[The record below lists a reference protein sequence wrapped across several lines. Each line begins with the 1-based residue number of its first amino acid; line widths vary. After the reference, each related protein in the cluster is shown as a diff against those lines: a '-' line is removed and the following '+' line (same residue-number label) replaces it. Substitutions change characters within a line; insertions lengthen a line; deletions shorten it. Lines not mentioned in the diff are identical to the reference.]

1 MNGMGF
7 RGGVFGLMILLWAM
21 SFANAQSTG
30 GRILGHVTDITG
42 AAVAGVDV
50 KLVNEATEVGR
61 SVATNNDG
69 DYVFVEV
76 PPGSYRLEFQRASFK
91 KSVKN
96 GITLEVNQSVAMNL
110 VMQVGD
116 VTTTVEVTAQAALVD
131 TTTSQLGAVE
141 NSRSISELPLNTRDT
156 YQFLQLQPGVTA
168 TSGISGLS
176 ATATF
181 YGSGDAGSVS
191 VNGGRGRSNNF
202 MVNGGDTN
210 DQFVN
215 LPTVQ
220 PNPDSVQEFRV
231 LTNVFDAEYGRN
243 SGSVVNVITKSG
255 TNDFHGSAYEYFRNK
270 VLNAK
275 GYFDSQKPDS
285 KQNQFGAT
293 FGGPIRKDK
302 TFFFISYEGRRIR
315 KGISS
320 TVVAVPEVSSRPSA
334 SQPYVNDQPINPA
347 AQLWDPSILNNR
359 PGCAAAI
366 AADGGAPPAVGAYY
380 TDIFRLQN
388 GTTYQIPLD
397 CMDATSVDLLQ
408 FVPNPNLNSF
418 QVQTVPIQPES
429 GDQGT
434 VRVDHKINARQN
446 LSVYYYVDQHFVSHP
461 FQNFQIAGA
470 DLPGFGA
477 SNNER
482 FQQVNVTHNW
492 LFSSTSVNEILF
504 NYNREGQATF
514 QHPNRTST
522 VQDSCPPA
530 QAWLTNPVACFSD
543 GTAENALGIHPG
555 LGPKY
560 EGLPSIYLAGL
571 FDIGN
576 NPEGQVPQIGNA
588 FQWSD
593 NLSLVRGHHSFKFG
607 GDFHLYRF
615 DQTLYFDPNGQFLFY
630 GGNAG
635 SSYADF
641 LLGLPSVYI
650 QGSAQTENVRTRSVY
665 LFAQDSWKI
674 KPSLT
679 LNYGLRW
686 ELNTPL
692 RDTGNR
698 VQTFRPGQVSTV
710 YTCGGAHT
718 DCSSQDPVGLVFPG
732 DKGIP
737 PGLTQTYYK
746 ALAPRIGLNW
756 SPGWDSGP
764 LRKLTGGSNKTS
776 VRVGWGMFYNPIEQL
791 MLLQFS
797 AEPPFGVSP
806 TLYSSLFDTPYESQY
821 GGTYLNP
828 VNGIF
833 HQEPGPIDWATFEPM
848 TFYGEA
854 QPHMRAQLS
863 EQYNF
868 TIQRELGGGT
878 KLQIGYVGSQ
888 GHRLLQTHDLNYGN
902 PQTCLDLIALGV
914 PDVYGGSC
922 GPFLADVEYFIPPGT
937 VIPPGFTLHLPYG
950 SPNGGGPYTI
960 TGATGTGTTVGANG
974 ITLVGLRRYSSPLC
988 QPETGVGCPA
998 TGVPVFGSIF
1008 AQDTIG
1014 SSAYNSLQVSL
1025 ERRFSHGLQ
1034 MEAAYTWSKSFDDG
1048 SSFEGLLNP
1057 LDFKKSRSLSLFDA
1071 RHRFVLSAYWELPI
1085 PKHHGAVGQIVNGW
1099 AFSGITTYQTGFP
1112 ILLEAQAD
1120 NELMSSLD
1128 FFYPGLPDQVA
1139 PLHTL
1144 NPRDNPNHLFFD
1156 PSSFIDDPTHV
1167 SASTGT
1173 PLLGRIGDA
1182 KRTVCCGPTISNTD
1196 VSVLKT
1202 FPMREGRGFEFRAE
1216 FFNAFNHAQFINPD
1230 GISTDPT
1237 FGWVSQTRD
1246 PRAVQ
1251 FALKFHY

>member
-1 MNGMGF
+1 MKDM
-7 RGGVFGLMILLWAM
+7 RSRCGVFGLVILCCAM
-21 SFANAQSTG
+21 RFANAQSTG
-30 GRILGHVTDITG
+30 GKILGRVTDITG
-42 AAVAGVDV
+42 AAVVEVDV
-50 KLVNEATEVGR
+50 KLTNEATDVSR
-61 SVATNNDG
+61 SIQTNNTG
-69 DYVFVEV
+69 DYIFVEV
-76 PPGSYRLEFQRASFK
+76 SPGSYRLEFERASFK
-91 KSVKN
+91 KSVKK
-96 GITLEVNQSVAMNL
+96 GITLEVNQTRSMDL

-116 VTTTVEVTAQAALVD
+116 VTTTVEVTAEAALVD

-141 NSRSISELPLNTRDT
+141 NSRSLSELPLNTRDT
-156 YQFLQLQPGVTA
+156 YQFLQLQPGVTS

-176 ATATF
+176 ATATL

-220 PNPDSVQEFRV
+220 PNPDSIQEFRV

-255 TNDFHGSAYEYFRNK
+255 TNSFHGSTYEYFRNK

-320 TVVAVPEVSSRPSA
+320 TVVGVPPTTNRPSA
-334 SQPYVNDQPINPA
+334 TQAYINDYLSPTA
-347 AQLWDPSILNNR
+347 TLYDASILNSR
-359 PGCAAAI
+359 PGCDAAVKGPI
-366 AADGGAPPAVGAYY
+366 ANG
-380 TDIFRLQN
+380 TLFSKIFSQN
-388 GTTYQIPLD
+388 PDTTYQIPLP
-397 CMDATSVDLLQ
+397 CMDATAVDLLQ
-408 FVPNPNLNSF
+408 FVPAPNLSAST
-418 QVQTVPIQPES
+418 VQTVPVQPES

-434 VRVDHKINARQN
+434 VRLDHRINASQN
-446 LSVYYYVDQHFVSHP
+446 LNVYYYVDQHFVSHP
-461 FQNFQIAGA
+461 FENFQVPGA
-470 DLPGFGA
+470 TLPGFGA

-482 FQQVNVTHNW
+482 FQQLNITHNW
-492 LFSSTSVNEILF
+492 MFTPTSVNEVLF

-522 VQDSCPPA
+522 VQDSCPAA
-530 QAWLTNPVACFSD
+530 QAWLTNPVMCFSD
-543 GTAENALGIHPG
+543 GTPGNALGIHPG
-555 LGPKY
+555 LGPKF
-560 EGLPSIYLAGL
+560 EGLPSIYLAGF

-576 NPEGQVPQIGNA
+576 DPEGQVPQIGNA

-593 NLSLVRGHHSFKFG
+593 NLSLVRGRHTMKFG
-607 GDFHLYRF
+607 GDFRYNRF

-635 SSYADF
+635 DSYVDY

-650 QGSAQTENVRTRSVY
+650 QGSAQTENVRSRSTY
-665 LFAQDSWKI
+665 LFAQDSWKVT
-674 KPSLT
+674 PSLT

-686 ELNTPL
+686 ELNTPMI
-692 RDTGNR
+692 DTGNR
-698 VQTFRPGQVSTV
+698 LQTFRPGQVSTI
-710 YTCGGAHT
+710 YTCGGPNT
-718 DCSSQDPVGLVFPG
+718 NCSSQNPVGLVFPN
-732 DKGIP
+732 DKGVP
-737 PGLTQTYYK
+737 QGLTETYYK
-746 ALAPRIGLNW
+746 AFAPRIGLNW
-756 SPGWDSGP
+756 SPAWSSGP
-764 LRKLTGGSNKTS
+764 LSKLTGGPNKTS
-776 VRVGWGMFYNPIEQL
+776 IRLGWGMFYNPIEQL
-791 MLLQFS
+791 MLEQFS

-806 TLYSSLFDTPYESQY
+806 TLFSTTLDTPYKNQF
-821 GGTYLNP
+821 GTTFLNP

-833 HQEPGPIDWATFEPM
+833 HQTPGPIDWATFEPM
-848 TFYGEA
+848 TLYGEA
-854 QPHMRAQLS
+854 QPHLRSQYSA
-863 EQYNF
+863 QYNF
-868 TIQRELGGGT
+868 TVQRELGAGM
-878 KLQIGYVGSQ
+878 KFQIGYVGSQ

-902 PQTCLDLIALGV
+902 PQTCLDLAALGF
-914 PDVYGGSC
+914 GC
-922 GPFLADVEYFIPPGT
+922 GPFLADIPYFIPAST
-937 VIPPGFTLHLPYG
+937 VIPAGFTLHMPYG
-950 SPNGGGPYTI
+950 GPNGDPFTI
-960 TGATGTGTTVGANG
+960 TGAAGGTQVGSIAPNG

-988 QPETGVGCPA
+988 QPLTGAGCPA
-998 TGVPVFGSIF
+998 SGVPAFGSIF

-1014 SSAYNSLQVSL
+1014 ASAYNSLQASL
-1025 ERRFSHGLQ
+1025 EKRFSHGLQ
-1034 MEAAYTWSKSFDDG
+1034 MEAAYTWSKSFDEG

-1057 LDFKKSRSLSLFDA
+1057 IDFKKSRSLSLFDA

-1085 PKHHGAVGQIVNGW
+1085 PKREGAMGRIVNGW
-1099 AFSGITTYQTGFP
+1099 ALSGITTFQTGFP
-1112 ILLEAQAD
+1112 ILLESQAD
-1120 NELMSSLD
+1120 NELMNSLD

-1139 PLHTL
+1139 PLHTMD
-1144 NPRDNPNHLFFD
+1144 PRTNPNHLFFD
-1156 PSSFIDDPTHV
+1156 PSSFTNDPTHV

-1182 KRTVCCGPTISNTD
+1182 KRTICCGPTISNTD

-1202 FPMREGRGFEFRAE
+1202 IPMREGRGFEFRAE

-1230 GISTDPT
+1230 GISTDVI
-1237 FGWVSQTRD
+1237 FGHVLQTRD
-1246 PRAVQ
+1246 PREIQ